1 MKMGDEHFSLQG
13 GDVLLLIFWSKVI
26 SIFLHV
32 EAWFGK
38 ISIEAEMKFLAQ

>member
-13 GDVLLLIFWSKVI
+13 GDVLLLNFWSKVI
-26 SIFLHV
+26 SIFHV